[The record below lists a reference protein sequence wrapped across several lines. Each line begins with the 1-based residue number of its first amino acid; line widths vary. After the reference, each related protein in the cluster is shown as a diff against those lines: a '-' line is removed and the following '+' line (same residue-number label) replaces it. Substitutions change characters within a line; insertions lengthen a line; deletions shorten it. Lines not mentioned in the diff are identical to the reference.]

1 MDEAP
6 TMLREAIALYVRAVE
21 RENGASPHTLR
32 AYAGDLET
40 FATFVD
46 ARGAEP
52 DPMLIDLELLRE
64 WVWSQ
69 NDAGLAASS
78 LARRTSTVRGF
89 TAWLARTGRASA
101 DAGARLRA
109 PRPDRRLP
117 RVLSRLQVDTLL
129 EGLVTR
135 ASTNDPVALRDLA
148 IIELLYASAV
158 RVGELVGLDVDDVDD
173 ARRVARVLGKGAK
186 ERVVP
191 FGVPAARALRNYLAL
206 GRPAFL
212 AHAESSVVAIPDAA
226 PKRPTV
232 PTPPVAL
239 TRLAVPSPAA
249 ALTPLTAPRAQPA
262 LFLGMR
268 GARVS
273 PRSVYALVAELLVD
287 LPGSGPSGPHTFRH
301 TAATHLLDGGA
312 DLRAV
317 QEILGHASLGTTQ
330 MYTHVSAERLAS
342 VYRTA
347 HPRA

>member
-1 MDEAP
+1 MP
-6 TMLREAIALYVRAVE
+6 TALRDAIALYVRAVE
-21 RENGASPHTLR
+21 HENGASPHTVR

-89 TAWLARTGRASA
+89 TSWLARTGRASA

-117 RVLSRLQVDTLL
+117 RVLSRPQVDALL
-129 EGLVTR
+129 DGLVTR
-135 ASTNDPVALRDLA
+135 AATNDSVALRDLA

-191 FGVPAARALRNYLAL
+191 FGVPAARALRNYLEW

-212 AHAESSVVAIPDAA
+212 AHAESSVPTTLSAA
-226 PKRPTV
+226 PNRLAA
-232 PTPPVAL
+232 PTPRAMSTP
-239 TRLAVPSPAA
+239 PAA
-249 ALTPLTAPRAQPA
+249 PEAQRA

-273 PRSVYALVAELLVD
+273 PRSVYALVAGLLIE